1 MNVDMRLRG
10 TKGMDGGPDKKGN
23 AAEYGEGHVLSTV
36 CVCTM
41 RKDRTQQNSFPMLG
55 ITPRAFLMP
64 GSICCQAI
72 PSPALYFASNSSSSL
87 EYCLEAKVT
96 EGREK
101 GKMALEWCEHIMYH
115 FQALCLTGAQ
125 SLGHCHVHT
134 SIPWGLLGELVHRI
148 LVSIPCQQ
156 LRGHLTGRVQE
167 ADLSSFWEW
176 GFLGGTPLL
185 PAGHAGGKGME
196 SVHG

>member
-101 GKMALEWCEHIMYH
+101 GRWLWNGVNISCITSKLFASQGPRASATVM
-115 FQALCLTGAQ
+115 FTQAYLGAFSANWFTG
-125 SLGHCHVHT
+125 
-134 SIPWGLLGELVHRI
+134 
-148 LVSIPCQQ
+148 
-156 LRGHLTGRVQE
+156 
-167 ADLSSFWEW
+167 FW
-176 GFLGGTPLL
+176 FPS
-185 PAGHAGGKGME
+185 A
-196 SVHG
+196 